1 MKNILKEKLSKGERT
16 LGTWLS
22 IGHPDIVEIISQME
36 LDWVLF
42 DTEHGP
48 INVETIQRL
57 LPSMNGTELTPLIR
71 VAFNDA
77 TLIKQALDIGAHGV
91 LVPWVNSN
99 RDAELAV
106 KATKYPPD
114 GIRGTGPRRASKYG
128 ADKNYL
134 KDANKE
140 IMTITQVETIESVN
154 NLKEILKVKGV
165 DAIFIGPADLAAS
178 MGHLGNPEHK
188 EVENVIKEVLEV
200 SKKEKKPV
208 GIMERSINNQDLC
221 EKVKKR
227 INEGFQ
233 IVTVGSDY
241 SMIRNAYLEGLGRIK
256 KIKQWKEDSYYG

>member
-91 LVPWVNSN
+91 LVPW
-99 RDAELAV
+99 
-106 KATKYPPD
+106 
-114 GIRGTGPRRASKYG
+114 
-128 ADKNYL
+128 
-134 KDANKE
+134 
-140 IMTITQVETIESVN
+140 
-154 NLKEILKVKGV
+154 
-165 DAIFIGPADLAAS
+165 
-178 MGHLGNPEHK
+178 
-188 EVENVIKEVLEV
+188 
-200 SKKEKKPV
+200 
-208 GIMERSINNQDLC
+208 
-221 EKVKKR
+221 
-227 INEGFQ
+227 
-233 IVTVGSDY
+233 
-241 SMIRNAYLEGLGRIK
+241 
-256 KIKQWKEDSYYG
+256 